1 MARKKT
7 GIAYTLIQG
16 IDELEQA
23 KNLSRDY
30 IVESLAASL
39 SRAYIKVFLKGWV
52 DLPVRTEINEESGEI
67 IIYRGKTVVATED
80 DITDDFIQIAKSD
93 VEAKGIDLNVGDLYE
108 VAIPLANI
116 IADKAVGNKFFS
128 SFKTSFQSRLVEAE
142 KKALIEIYGSKLS
155 EIVTGRIEQYNQKT
169 GECMVNI
176 GKITVPLEK
185 KDQIGDETFK
195 VGQEIKVCIIDVEA
209 SPKGAKIKISRS
221 DPLFLR
227 RLFEQEIREI
237 FDGTVI
243 IKNIARNAGVR
254 SKVAVYSNDPNVDPC
269 GACIGVNGTRIQS
282 ITQNL
287 GNAREKE
294 KIDIVLYDP
303 CIELYLVEALVP
315 GHVIGLHLDTVI
327 DNNGDEVPHAIA
339 ITKNGEVSTTVGTRG
354 INVFLAH
361 KLTGYKIDVLQ
372 LDDAL
377 KAGHSFIG
385 LEEIKEKAALLRNP
399 KPAEVAPA
407 FEEFND
413 YDDETIEEIE
423 EAIAPT
429 VEEVETPVVET
440 VVETKE
446 EVAPVEETVVAPV
459 VETVVTPV
467 VEEPKE
473 PEVEI
478 ANVDVVKMD
487 DLLSK
492 LEEDKAAAEKSNK
505 PKKSYKKKEE
515 KVEVVKEEKKAIQ
528 GMAIYTDE
536 ELEELR
542 RQEQLE
548 DEEESYGVDFDD
560 DYDEYDDDDYYED

>member
-1 MARKKT
+1 
-7 GIAYTLIQG
+7 
-16 IDELEQA
+16 
-23 KNLSRDY
+23 
-30 IVESLAASL
+30 
-39 SRAYIKVFLKGWV
+39 
-52 DLPVRTEINEESGEI
+52 
-67 IIYRGKTVVATED
+67 
-80 DITDDFIQIAKSD
+80 
-93 VEAKGIDLNVGDLYE
+93 
-108 VAIPLANI
+108 
-116 IADKAVGNKFFS
+116 
-128 SFKTSFQSRLVEAE
+128 
-142 KKALIEIYGSKLS
+142 
-155 EIVTGRIEQYNQKT
+155 
-169 GECMVNI
+169 MVNI

-399 KPAEVAPA
+399 KPVEVAPA

-446 EVAPVEETVVAPV
+446 EVSPVVETVVTPA

-467 VEEPKE
+467 VEEPKA

-492 LEEDKAAAEKSNK
+492 LEEEKAAAEKSNK
-505 PKKSYKKKEE
+505 PKKSFKKKEE
-515 KVEVVKEEKKAIQ
+515 KVEIVKEEKKAIQ